1 MNYDQI
7 KSWLR
12 TRGLSKDSEEMLANY
27 VRESETSKN
36 LNLMIEAFKPNHH
49 VVYMEC
55 FPSHFICISV
65 DSQKLNGFIS
75 LIGFQSELFKVRTM
89 LEGAI
94 SSLGMQVDMIDQDK
108 MVRIEKENFLKRP
121 MLQEVLLQG
130 YPAQPAKPAQAD
142 LVVKPLTDNPEYSE
156 KDDGSIDYTDL
167 NLFENVVA
175 EQHIADHIPA
185 TPGVP
190 GRDVYGAMIS
200 AHQAAKDVTL
210 CGSGVLYDENA
221 QKYYAAKAG
230 YVIVENG
237 KLSVEDTYVVER
249 NVDFRV
255 GNVNFVSHVKV
266 KGDVLPDF
274 SISTGGNLEIF
285 GTVTGAALQV
295 EKDLKMALGV
305 LGQGKG
311 HIRVGGKATLKFL
324 NETYFESMGPVEIHR
339 EALNAHLSTLD
350 EIHAKSA
357 VVIGGQIVALKAMHI
372 GTLGSEL
379 GLKTRVHIGE
389 DYNIL
394 SRTEQLMETL
404 MEQKEKVELIYE
416 HQQSTI
422 SNWQFDKIKDNCD
435 IEKLEK
441 TFTRL
446 QTLKEA
452 LIDLVSQYEEL
463 NALCDEPPADREPVC
478 YVYNMLYAG
487 TSFYCSGATLD
498 IKEKMKGPLK
508 IVASKEGEKK
518 KYSIAI
524 EKM

>member
-1 MNYDQI
+1 MNADQI

-12 TRGLSKDSEEMLANY
+12 TRGLSKESEEMLDSY
-27 VRESETSKN
+27 IREPKNSRN
-36 LNLMIEAFKPNHH
+36 LNLMVEAFKANHH

-94 SSLGMQVDMIDQDK
+94 SSLGMQVEMVDQDK
-108 MVRIEKENFLKRP
+108 MARLEKENFLEKP
-121 MLQEVLLQG
+121 MLQEVLLEG
-130 YPAQPAKPAQAD
+130 IAAQPAKPAEAD
-142 LVVKPLTDNPEYSE
+142 LLVKPLTNNPEYNE
-156 KDDGSIDYTDL
+156 KDDGSVDYTDL

-185 TPGVP
+185 TPGIP
-190 GRDVYGAMIS
+190 GRDIYGAMIS
-200 AHQAAKDVTL
+200 AHQSVKDVTL

-230 YVIVENG
+230 YVVLENG

-255 GNVNFVSHVKV
+255 GNVNFIANVKV

-274 SISTGGNLEIF
+274 SISTGGHLEIL

-305 LGQGKG
+305 LGQGKA
-311 HIRVGGKATLKFL
+311 HIRVGGKANLKFM
-324 NETYFESMGPVEIHR
+324 NETNFESSGSVEIHR
-339 EALNAHLSTLD
+339 EVLNAHLSTLD
-350 EIHAKSA
+350 ELQARTA
-357 VVIGGQIVALKAMHI
+357 VVIGGKIVALKAMHI

-379 GLKTRVHIGE
+379 GLKTQVHLGE
-389 DYNIL
+389 DYNVL
-394 SRTEQLMETL
+394 GRTEQLMTNLLEL
-404 MEQKEKVELIYE
+404 KEKVDLMYE
-416 HQQSTI
+416 QQQSTI
-422 SNWQFDKIKDNCD
+422 SNWQFDKIKDTCD
-435 IEKLEK
+435 IGKLEK
-441 TFTRL
+441 SL
-446 QTLKEA
+446 VSLNNLKES
-452 LIDLVSQYEEL
+452 LSELVSLHEEL
-463 NALCDEPPADREPVC
+463 NTLCDEPPKDREPVC
-478 YVYNMLYAG
+478 YVYTMLHAG

-508 IVASKEGEKK
+508 IVATKEKEKK